1 MTNRWNE
8 ALMTGVEVMDDQHKG
23 IFTRVHNLL
32 NAMSQGGGKEE
43 IIEIINYVIQHF
55 RAEEKLM
62 SRHNYVS
69 YSKQRTE
76 HLLFIKD
83 FSRIKR
89 EYETWGVSSHL
100 LAETQQSLCNWLIN
114 HIGNEDKKLGVFL
127 QKCG

>member
-1 MTNRWNE
+1 MTNRWSE
-8 ALMTGVEVMDDQHKG
+8 SLITGVETIDDQHKG
-23 IFTRVHNLL
+23 IFTRIHNMLK
-32 NAMSQGGGKEE
+32 AMSQGGGKDE
-43 IIEIINYVIQHF
+43 IIEIIDYVTLHF
-55 RAEEKLM
+55 KAEEKLM
-62 SRHNYVS
+62 TKHNYVS

-100 LAETQQSLCNWLIN
+100 LVETQQRLCNWLIN

-127 QKCG
+127 QKCA

>member
-1 MTNRWNE
+1 MTNRWSE
-8 ALMTGVEVMDDQHKG
+8 ALVTGVEAIDDQHKG
-23 IFTRVHNLL
+23 IFTRIHNMLK
-32 NAMSQGGGKEE
+32 AMSQGGGKDE
-43 IIEIINYVIQHF
+43 IIEIIDYVTLHF
-55 RAEEKLM
+55 KAEEKLM
-62 SRHNYVS
+62 TKHNYVS

-100 LAETQQSLCNWLIN
+100 LVETQQRLCNWLIN

-127 QKCG
+127 QKCA

>member
-1 MTNRWNE
+1 MTNRWSE
-8 ALMTGVEVMDDQHKG
+8 SLITGVETIDDQHKG
-23 IFTRVHNLL
+23 IFTRIHNMLK
-32 NAMSQGGGKEE
+32 AMWEGGGKGE
-43 IIEIINYVIQHF
+43 IIEIIDYVTLHF
-55 RAEEKLM
+55 KAEEKLM
-62 SRHNYVS
+62 TKHNYVS

-100 LAETQQSLCNWLIN
+100 LVETQQRLCNWLIN

-127 QKCG
+127 QKCA